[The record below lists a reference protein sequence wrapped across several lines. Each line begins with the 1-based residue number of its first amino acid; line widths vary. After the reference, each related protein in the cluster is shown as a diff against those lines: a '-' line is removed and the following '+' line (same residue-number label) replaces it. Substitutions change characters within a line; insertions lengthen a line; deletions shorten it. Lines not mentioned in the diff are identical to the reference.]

1 MKGMKKALRILVIT
15 FGVIVLLLVLL
26 PVLFKSKI
34 EGMVKEQVNKE
45 VQATVDWSRFSLS
58 FFRGFPDL
66 SINLHQ
72 VSVVGLEDFEG
83 DTLVGLERFELRVN
97 PFSALRKD
105 LVVKSILLDR
115 PLLNGQVLEDGQVS
129 WDIATGSGSSEEEE
143 EDDGEGG
150 TSMRVSLKRLAIL
163 DGRIYY
169 VDDEANMDASLE
181 GFDLELRGNFS
192 MDQTR
197 MQLSAGIDR
206 VNARMGGIRY
216 VKDGNFQL
224 EVVAEANMLE
234 NRYTLEKTLISLNG
248 LSLGAEGHVVLME
261 EGAMEMDLRYF
272 SNETSFQTL
281 LSLVPAIYL
290 TDFASLETRGN
301 LQLEGTVKG
310 TMKDSLMPDATLQL
324 AVTDG
329 YFAYPDLP
337 GDVSD
342 VQIALDVD
350 YKGTDMDATTV
361 DLERFYFLLGGNPF
375 EVKLRVDHPVSDM
388 HVAGA
393 ARGLIDFATLKE
405 VVPLEDLALEGKLET
420 DLRWD
425 TRMSYIEQE
434 RYDQVD
440 LEGTLMVQDVLVE
453 APDIPVPVELSKLH
467 MQFTPR
473 VVELLGL
480 DLMLGSSDLHLDG
493 ELSNFIPY
501 VFDGQVV
508 SGSVNLSSQL
518 LDANELLPER
528 TEELSGG
535 VVAAGDTL
543 LPVPPDSLAQPSR
556 IRIPENIGF
565 AMALDM
571 NRVEY
576 DRIVAENILGKIR
589 ITQGVAILDE
599 LSLEVIEGEVR
610 TQGWVDTR
618 GEFMEVDLTLDMEG
632 IDIASSYET
641 FVSVE
646 RLLPM
651 ARFCRGTA
659 NMEMKYASKLD
670 AAFTPLYGSI
680 NARGE
685 LFTRDL
691 QFYNLD
697 GFVRFSEMLKNEKF
711 REIAPDEVYVGF
723 SVMDG
728 RIRFNPF
735 DMKVYDSEMTVSGS
749 HGIDHTLDYVFD
761 MNIAKSD
768 LGPGA
773 NDMMRGL
780 SVLAAGAGIRIPES
794 DYIKVKANIT
804 GTFTEPSV
812 KTDLSGNLRSG
823 GETVREAVKA
833 AVTERVEEE
842 IEQVEEQVRE
852 EAGAKAEKIITDAEA
867 RAGQLVEEA
876 RKAGEELVKE
886 AEVQGEKLVE
896 EAGSNVLK
904 QIAAKKAAEELKKQ
918 AVKQSEN
925 LVREAEV
932 QAAEIIQRAR
942 DEAEKI

>member
-1 MKGMKKALRILVIT
+1 
-15 FGVIVLLLVLL
+15 
-26 PVLFKSKI
+26 
-34 EGMVKEQVNKE
+34 
-45 VQATVDWSRFSLS
+45 
-58 FFRGFPDL
+58 
-66 SINLHQ
+66 
-72 VSVVGLEDFEG
+72 
-83 DTLVGLERFELRVN
+83 
-97 PFSALRKD
+97 
-105 LVVKSILLDR
+105 
-115 PLLNGQVLEDGQVS
+115 
-129 WDIATGSGSSEEEE
+129 
-143 EDDGEGG
+143 
-150 TSMRVSLKRLAIL
+150 
-163 DGRIYY
+163 
-169 VDDEANMDASLE
+169 
-181 GFDLELRGNFS
+181 
-192 MDQTR
+192 
-197 MQLSAGIDR
+197 
-206 VNARMGGIRY
+206 
-216 VKDGNFQL
+216 
-224 EVVAEANMLE
+224 
-234 NRYTLEKTLISLNG
+234 
-248 LSLGAEGHVVLME
+248 
-261 EGAMEMDLRYF
+261 
-272 SNETSFQTL
+272 
-281 LSLVPAIYL
+281 
-290 TDFASLETRGN
+290 
-301 LQLEGTVKG
+301 
-310 TMKDSLMPDATLQL
+310 
-324 AVTDG
+324 
-329 YFAYPDLP
+329 
-337 GDVSD
+337 
-342 VQIALDVD
+342 
-350 YKGTDMDATTV
+350 
-361 DLERFYFLLGGNPF
+361 
-375 EVKLRVDHPVSDM
+375 
-388 HVAGA
+388 
-393 ARGLIDFATLKE
+393 
-405 VVPLEDLALEGKLET
+405 
-420 DLRWD
+420 
-425 TRMSYIEQE
+425 
-434 RYDQVD
+434 
-440 LEGTLMVQDVLVE
+440 
-453 APDIPVPVELSKLH
+453 
-467 MQFTPR
+467 
-473 VVELLGL
+473 
-480 DLMLGSSDLHLDG
+480 
-493 ELSNFIPY
+493 
-501 VFDGQVV
+501 
-508 SGSVNLSSQL
+508 
-518 LDANELLPER
+518 
-528 TEELSGG
+528 
-535 VVAAGDTL
+535 
-543 LPVPPDSLAQPSR
+543 
-556 IRIPENIGF
+556 
-565 AMALDM
+565 MALDM

-711 REIAPDEVYVGF
+711 RAIAPDEVYVGF

>member
-1 MKGMKKALRILVIT
+1 LLIT
-15 FGVIVLLLVLL
+15 LGVVVLLLILL

-34 EGMVKEQVNKE
+34 EGMVKDKVNE
-45 VQATVDWSRFSLS
+45 EIQATVDWSRFSLS

-72 VSVVGLEDFEG
+72 VSVIGLEDFKG
-83 DTLVGLERFELRVN
+83 DTLLGLERFEVRVN

-115 PLLNGQVLEDGQVS
+115 PLLNGQVLENGQVS
-129 WDIATGSGSSEEEE
+129 WDIAMGSGSSEEKEE
-143 EDDGEGG
+143 AGGEGG

-169 VDDEANMDASLE
+169 LDDQSNMDASLE

-197 MQLSAGIDR
+197 MQLSAGIER
-206 VNARMGGIRY
+206 INAKVGGIRY
-216 VKDGNFQL
+216 VKNGNFQL

-261 EGAMEMDLRYF
+261 DGAMDMDLRYF

-281 LSLVPAIYL
+281 LSLVPAIYM

-310 TMKDSLMPDATLQL
+310 TMKDSLMPDATLKL

-337 GDVSD
+337 GEVSD
-342 VQIALDVD
+342 VQIALNVD
-350 YKGTDMDATTV
+350 YQGTDMDATTV

-375 EVKLRVDHPVSDM
+375 EVKLTVDHPVSDM

-405 VVPLEDLALEGKLET
+405 VVPMEDLALEGKLET

-440 LEGTLMVQDVLVE
+440 LEGTLMIQDVWVK

-528 TEELSGG
+528 TEELSGA
-535 VVAAGDTL
+535 VATPGDTL
-543 LPVPPDSLAQPSR
+543 LPVPPDSLAQPSV
-556 IRIPENIGF
+556 ISIPENIGF
-565 AMALDM
+565 SMALDM
-571 NRVEY
+571 QRVEY
-576 DRIVAENILGKIR
+576 DQIVVENIRGVMR
-589 ITQGVAILDE
+589 VTEGVAILDE
-599 LSLEVIEGEVR
+599 LSLEVIEGEVKTR
-610 TQGWVDTR
+610 GWVDTR
-618 GEFMEVDLTLDMEG
+618 GNFMEVDLALDMKG
-632 IDIASSYET
+632 IDIATSYET
-641 FVSVE
+641 FISVE

-651 ARFCRGTA
+651 ARFCKGTA
-659 NMEMKYASKLD
+659 NVDMKYASKLD
-670 AAFTPLYGSI
+670 AAFTPLYESI
-680 NARGE
+680 NAKGE
-685 LFTRDL
+685 VFTEEL

-697 GFVRFSEMLKNEKF
+697 GFVRFSEMLKNDKF
-711 REIAPDEVYVGF
+711 HEIAPDEVYVGF
-723 SVMDG
+723 SIQDG
-728 RIRFNPF
+728 RIQFNPF
-735 DMKVYDSEMTVSGS
+735 DMKVYDSEMSVSGS
-749 HGIDHTLDYVFD
+749 HGIDHSLDYLFD

-768 LGPGA
+768 LGEGA

-780 SVLAAGAGIRIPES
+780 TALAAGAGIRIPES

-804 GTFTEPSV
+804 GTFSDPRV

-823 GETVREAVKA
+823 SETVKTAVE
-833 AVTERVEEE
+833 ERVEEE
-842 IEQVEEQVRE
+842 IEQVEEQMRE
-852 EAGAKAEKIITDAEA
+852 EAGDEAEKIISDAEA
-867 RAGQLVEEA
+867 RAEQLVEEA
-876 RKAGEELVKE
+876 RKAGEELVME
-886 AEVQGEKLVE
+886 AEKQGENLVD

-925 LVREAEV
+925 LVKEAEV
-932 QAAEIIQRAR
+932 QAAEIIQKAR
-942 DEAEKI
+942 EEADKI

>member
-1 MKGMKKALRILVIT
+1 
-15 FGVIVLLLVLL
+15 
-26 PVLFKSKI
+26 
-34 EGMVKEQVNKE
+34 
-45 VQATVDWSRFSLS
+45 
-58 FFRGFPDL
+58 
-66 SINLHQ
+66 
-72 VSVVGLEDFEG
+72 
-83 DTLVGLERFELRVN
+83 
-97 PFSALRKD
+97 
-105 LVVKSILLDR
+105 
-115 PLLNGQVLEDGQVS
+115 
-129 WDIATGSGSSEEEE
+129 
-143 EDDGEGG
+143 
-150 TSMRVSLKRLAIL
+150 
-163 DGRIYY
+163 
-169 VDDEANMDASLE
+169 
-181 GFDLELRGNFS
+181 
-192 MDQTR
+192 
-197 MQLSAGIDR
+197 
-206 VNARMGGIRY
+206 
-216 VKDGNFQL
+216 
-224 EVVAEANMLE
+224 
-234 NRYTLEKTLISLNG
+234 
-248 LSLGAEGHVVLME
+248 
-261 EGAMEMDLRYF
+261 
-272 SNETSFQTL
+272 
-281 LSLVPAIYL
+281 
-290 TDFASLETRGN
+290 
-301 LQLEGTVKG
+301 
-310 TMKDSLMPDATLQL
+310 
-324 AVTDG
+324 
-329 YFAYPDLP
+329 
-337 GDVSD
+337 

-467 MQFTPR
+467 MEFTPR

-535 VVAAGDTL
+535 VAAAGDTL

-618 GEFMEVDLTLDMEG
+618 GEFMEVDLALDMEG

-659 NMEMKYASKLD
+659 NVEMKYASKLD
-670 AAFTPLYGSI
+670 AAFTPLYESI

-685 LFTRDL
+685 LYTRDL

-804 GTFTEPSV
+804 GTFSEPKREDRSEWQPEIRR
-812 KTDLSGNLRSG
+812 GNGPG
-823 GETVREAVKA
+823 GCESCC
-833 AVTERVEEE
+833 
-842 IEQVEEQVRE
+842 
-852 EAGAKAEKIITDAEA
+852 D
-867 RAGQLVEEA
+867 RAGG
-876 RKAGEELVKE
+876 RR
-886 AEVQGEKLVE
+886 
-896 EAGSNVLK
+896 N
-904 QIAAKKAAEELKKQ
+904 
-918 AVKQSEN
+918 
-925 LVREAEV
+925 
-932 QAAEIIQRAR
+932 
-942 DEAEKI
+942 

>member
-1 MKGMKKALRILVIT
+1 MKKALRILLIT
-15 FGVIVLLLVLL
+15 LGVIVLLLVLL

-34 EGMVKEQVNKE
+34 EGLVKDKVNEE
-45 VQATVDWSRFSLS
+45 VHATVDWTRFSLS

-97 PFSALRKD
+97 PFSALRSE

-115 PLLNGQVLEDGQVS
+115 PLLNGQVLDDGQVS
-129 WDIATGSGSSEEEE
+129 WDIASGSESAVD
-143 EDDGEGG
+143 EDEADGGEGS
-150 TSMRVSLKRLAIL
+150 SMKVSLKRLAIL

-169 VDDEANMDASLE
+169 ADEEASLDASLE

-192 MDQTR
+192 TDQSR
-197 MQLSAGIDR
+197 MHLSAGIDR
-206 VNARMGGIRY
+206 INAKMGGIRY
-216 VKDGNFQL
+216 LKDGEFEM
-224 EVVAEANMLE
+224 EVLADANMLE
-234 NRYTLEKTLISLNG
+234 NTYTLEESLISING
-248 LSLGAEGHVVLME
+248 LSLGAEGQVVLQE
-261 EGAMEMDLRYF
+261 DGAMEMDLQYF
-272 SNETSFQTL
+272 SRETSFQTL

-310 TMKDSLMPDATLQL
+310 TMKDSILPDATLKL

-329 YFAYPDLP
+329 YFAYPNLP
-337 GDVSD
+337 KDVSD
-342 VQIALDVD
+342 VQLSLNVN
-350 YKGTDMDATTV
+350 YRGTDMDATTV
-361 DLERFYFLLGGNPF
+361 DLERFHFLLGGNPF
-375 EVKLRVDHPVSDM
+375 EMKLTVDHPVSDM
-388 HVAGA
+388 AVAGEA
-393 ARGLIDFATLKE
+393 SGLIDFATLKE
-405 VVPLEDLALEGKLET
+405 VVPMEDLALTGRLET

-425 TRMSYIEQE
+425 TRMSYIEQQLF
-434 RYDQVD
+434 DQVD
-440 LEGTLMVQDVLVE
+440 LEGRLVISDVLVE
-453 APDIPVPVELSKLH
+453 APDIPVPVELSRLH
-467 MQFTPR
+467 MEFTPR
-473 VVELLGL
+473 LVELLGL
-480 DLMLGSSDLHLDG
+480 DLMLGSSDLHMDG

-501 VFDGQVV
+501 VFDGQVI

-528 TEELSGG
+528 EEGLSEEAM
-535 VVAAGDTL
+535 AASDTL
-543 LPVPPDSLAQPSR
+543 LPVPPDSLAQPAL

-565 AMALDM
+565 SVGLDM
-571 NRVEY
+571 KRVEY
-576 DRIVAENILGKIR
+576 DQILLENILGEMR
-589 ITQGVAILDE
+589 ITEGVAILEE
-599 LSLEVIEGEVR
+599 LSFEVIEGEVK
-610 TQGWVDTR
+610 TNGYVDTR
-618 GEFMEVDLTLDMEG
+618 GEYMDVDVDLEVRD

-646 RLLPM
+646 RLAPM
-651 ARFCRGTA
+651 ARYMKGKA
-659 NMEMKYASKLD
+659 NVEMKYASKLD

-685 LFTRDL
+685 AYTREL

-711 REIAPDEVYVGF
+711 QQIAPDEVYVGF
-723 SVMDG
+723 SVLDG

-735 DMKVYDSEMTVSGS
+735 DMQVYDSEMTVSGS

-768 LGPGA
+768 LGQGA

-804 GTFTEPSV
+804 GTFNEPSV

-823 GETVREAVKA
+823 GESVQEAVRA
-833 AVTERVEEE
+833 AVEERVEEE

-852 EAGAKAEKIITDAEA
+852 EAGAEAEKIISDAEA
-867 RAGQLVEEA
+867 QAERLIEEA
-876 RKAGEELVKE
+876 RRAGEELVKE
-886 AEVQGEKLVE
+886 AEKQGENLVE

-918 AVKQSEN
+918 AEKQSEN

-932 QAAEIIQRAR
+932 QAAEIILKAR
-942 DEAEKI
+942 EEADKI